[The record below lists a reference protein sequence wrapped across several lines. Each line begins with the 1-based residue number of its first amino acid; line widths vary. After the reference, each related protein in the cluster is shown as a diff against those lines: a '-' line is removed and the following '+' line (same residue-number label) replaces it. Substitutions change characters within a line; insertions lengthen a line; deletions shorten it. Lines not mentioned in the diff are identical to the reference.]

1 LAGHDINFMAATGA
15 LSTIGTLESG
25 PVAPLNYV
33 ADFAGGSLYAAF
45 GICAALLERTRSGLG
60 QTLDVAMADGV
71 LSLMTSL
78 WAIRAR
84 GDWTG
89 ARGENFL
96 DGGSPCYAV
105 YRTLDGKHMA
115 VGAMERVFRERLFE
129 VLGMPPEFVSLSH
142 SRDQWSGIK
151 ERMAAVFETRTQAQW
166 MRTFEGID
174 ACVTPVASLDEAMAD
189 PGFAERGALV
199 NGVPQPAPRFSR
211 TPSTSAAP
219 VRAGRDTTR
228 AILEELGYAEEEV
241 AKLAAALT

>member
-1 LAGHDINFMAATGA
+1 
-15 LSTIGTLESG
+15 
-25 PVAPLNYV
+25 
-33 ADFAGGSLYAAF
+33 
-45 GICAALLERTRSGLG
+45 
-60 QTLDVAMADGV
+60 
-71 LSLMTSL
+71 
-78 WAIRAR
+78 
-84 GDWTG
+84 
-89 ARGENFL
+89 
-96 DGGSPCYAV
+96 
-105 YRTLDGKHMA
+105 
-115 VGAMERVFRERLFE
+115 VFRERLFE

-174 ACVTPVASLDEAMAD
+174 AYVTPVASLDEAMAD